1 MVDPHIYPCA
11 VTTEIAEAKFKEVMK
26 SYEAIKLER
35 KNGIN
40 C

>member
-1 MVDPHIYPCA
+1 MFFA
-11 VTTEIAEAKFKEVMK
+11 EAAEAKFKEVMM

-35 KNGIN
+35 KGGR